1 VLGLHY
7 VNGTQYANALKNL
20 IVPSHS
26 KYTTA
31 RSPATVKS
39 SEVDYISQNMEED
52 IEHKPIRGV
61 ATCIR
66 IEQYC
71 KEDAD
76 LTAKRILNMLITE
89 RKVRKTFDKNLIP
102 SLQHVS

>member
-1 VLGLHY
+1 MLGVHY

-31 RSPATVKS
+31 RVKS

-52 IEHKPIRGV
+52 LERKPIRGV

-71 KEDAD
+71 KKDAD

-89 RKVRKTFDKNLIP
+89 RKVKKTFDKNLIP